1 MRLVT
6 PLVLKD
12 NNKLVNTFGQKTV
25 LNERCFFV
33 LYQRCMKMMF
43 HSEKVWTTCCMYYKA
58 DVFNSLGHFP
68 EAS

>member
-43 HSEKVWTTCCMYYKA
+43 HSEKV
-58 DVFNSLGHFP
+58 
-68 EAS
+68 